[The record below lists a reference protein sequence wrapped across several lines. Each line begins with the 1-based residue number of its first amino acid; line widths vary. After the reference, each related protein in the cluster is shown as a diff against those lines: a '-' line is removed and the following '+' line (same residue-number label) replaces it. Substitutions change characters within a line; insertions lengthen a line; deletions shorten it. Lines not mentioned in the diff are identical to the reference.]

1 MLPDGV
7 TCLPGWA
14 IVERAE
20 TEDTYRGSS
29 IIIPDYVR
37 DRVARDQFE
46 VVHLAPQNATC
57 VDTHCERP
65 HDAAGYH
72 QVPDGLQKGSW
83 VVLGPRSLVGIP
95 GETTRWLAPIDAIW
109 CRLG

>member
-20 TEDTYRGSS
+20 TEETYAGSTL
-29 IIIPDYVR
+29 IIPDYVR
-37 DRVARDQFE
+37 ARVARDQFE
-46 VVHLAPQNATC
+46 VVHLAATNTIC
-57 VDTHCERP
+57 VDHDCERP
-65 HDAAGYH
+65 HDDAGYH
-72 QVPDGLQKGSW
+72 RIPSGLHQGSW

-95 GETTRWLAPIDAIW
+95 GETTRWLTPMDAIW
-109 CRLG
+109 CGLD